1 MIPIAMINPA
11 QPSAAATLFDLTDSA
26 SLYEV
31 SERKMCVKRISAKT
45 PTAQKTIVGTIE
57 PPSPLSAPATIWL
70 EAKKIAPSMI
80 PAERLPA
87 VICSRRGAPAHPL
100 LCHQVT
106 PAPAELMLCRSDSA
120 VVPTPAM
127 QALAER
133 DTGGARGWEVRS
145 EVTLVRIRGTHD
157 Y

>member
-11 QPSAAATLFDLTDSA
+11 QPSAAATLSDLTDSA

-31 SERKMCVKRISAKT
+31 SEEKRGVKTNSEITPAAK
-45 PTAQKTIVGTIE
+45 KTTVETRE
-57 PPSPLSAPATIWL
+57 PAPPLSAPATIWL

-87 VICSRRGAPAHPL
+87 AISSRSG
-100 LCHQVT
+100 
-106 PAPAELMLCRSDSA
+106 
-120 VVPTPAM
+120 
-127 QALAER
+127 ALAHR
-133 DTGGARGWEVRS
+133 
-145 EVTLVRIRGTHD
+145 L